1 MLNFHKIYG
10 RVLVLDDMDGPE
22 KFVDVVLLN
31 PRPNLSN
38 VLTVG
43 KAALKDQGNY
53 TPRKEN
59 PSLVEQFLP
68 IAYKMAGERSA
79 NRPDVE
85 YEELLAVA
93 ALGLVEA
100 ASRFD
105 PQRNNGFA
113 AFCKPYISGF
123 LTNYLNPERN
133 GLMNKVDQR
142 WQDYPDKTSVPTERS
157 VMYSE
162 VYSLLDRL
170 TAKQKEVVIMHY
182 YMQMTVMEI
191 AERKGVKHPTVIES
205 LSGAI
210 ATLREMYGHSP
221 T

>member
-1 MLNFHKIYG
+1 MLNSHKIYG

-53 TPRKEN
+53 TPRKEK

-68 IAYKMAGERSA
+68 IAKKMAAERASRTERS
-79 NRPDVE
+79 
-85 YEELLAVA
+85 YEELLSVA

-113 AFCKPYISGF
+113 AFCKPYVAGF
-123 LTNYLNPERN
+123 LSNYLNLNRN

-142 WQDYPDKTSVPTERS
+142 WQDYPDKTGVPAERS

-162 VYSLLDRL
+162 VYKLLGHL

-182 YMQMTVMEI
+182 YMQMTVTEI
-191 AERKGVKHPTVIES
+191 ANRLGIGKPRVVNR

-210 ATLREMYGHSP
+210 ATLREMYEHSP